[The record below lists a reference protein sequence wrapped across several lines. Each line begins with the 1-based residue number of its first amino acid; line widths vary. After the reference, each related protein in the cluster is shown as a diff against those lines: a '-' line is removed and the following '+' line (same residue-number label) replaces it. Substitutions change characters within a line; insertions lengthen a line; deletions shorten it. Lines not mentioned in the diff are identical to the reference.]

1 SGAVRVG
8 RIGNEL
14 ILMPTHTQLEE
25 SELDLVVAGT
35 RDAITMI
42 EGFARE
48 MSEENML
55 QAILFGH
62 QSIVTIVDMIEELRR
77 QAGLEPKPAPA
88 AGSPNPLIEIL
99 RKRFYDDFSERKQTS
114 GKHNRA
120 DAVREL
126 RERIF
131 DEYVPKDGEAEYTPE
146 Q

>member
-1 SGAVRVG
+1 LSIIGASAALHMSPIPFLKPSGAVRVG

-62 QSIVTIVDMIEELRR
+62 QSIVTIVDMIEEMRH
-77 QAGLEPKPAPA
+77 QAGLEPKLAPPA
-88 AGSPNPLIEIL
+88 
-99 RKRFYDDFSERKQTS
+99 K
-114 GKHNRA
+114 
-120 DAVREL
+120 
-126 RERIF
+126 
-131 DEYVPKDGEAEYTPE
+131 PE
-146 Q
+146 